1 MNTDYIN
8 TLLTNLKQAKDA
20 LAQWND
26 YKSKVEDAL
35 RQAVELPDPETL
47 YQGLRSKSA
56 GSITLKPYEGLE
68 AKFSLELSFDQDKIL
83 TALQEHPEMIGLVVK
98 TKYEPTSAKA
108 LFTFLGSGN
117 PAAGA
122 VESALKVA
130 KRGPYLSLTDTTK
143 SLSDIKE
150 SA

>member
-8 TLLTNLKQAKDA
+8 TLITNLQQAKDA

-26 YKSKVEDAL
+26 YKSKVEEAL
-35 RQAVELPDPETL
+35 KQAVELPDSETL
-47 YQGLRSKSA
+47 SQGLRSKHS
-56 GSITLKPYEGLE
+56 GSTTLKPYEGLE
-68 AKFSLELSFDQDKIL
+68 AKFSVELSFDQDKIL
-83 TALQEHPEMIGLVVK
+83 TALQEHPELIGLVVK

-117 PAAGA
+117 PSASA
-122 VESALKVA
+122 VEAALKVA
-130 KRGPYLSLTDTTK
+130 KRGPYLSLTG
-143 SLSDIKE
+143 IKE

>member
-8 TLLTNLKQAKDA
+8 TLLASLQQAKEA

-35 RQAVELPDPETL
+35 KQTLEIPDQESL
-47 YQGLRSKSA
+47 YQGLRSKHA
-56 GSITLKPYEGLE
+56 GSTTLKPYEGLE

-83 TALQEHPEMIGLVVK
+83 TALQEHPELIGLVVK

-108 LFTFLGSGN
+108 LFTFLGSSN
-117 PAAGA
+117 SSASA

-130 KRGPYLSLTDTTK
+130 KRGPYLSLTATK
-143 SLSDIKE
+143 AD
-150 SA
+150 A